1 MIRRSGRNRL
11 GIYRRDGRIV
21 FGRTPFL
28 SDEDRAG
35 VENPTRLTRG
45 LQFLGLVYRPDR
57 TRRTWFGF
65 GPSSTD

>member
-1 MIRRSGRNRL
+1 MGASSSVG
-11 GIYRRDGRIV
+11 
-21 FGRTPFL
+21 PFL

-35 VENPTRLTRG
+35 VENPTRLTRV

-57 TRRTWFGF
+57 TQRTWFGF